1 MRVPSTDG
9 VSLAVHDFGGEGPP
23 LLICHATGFCAR
35 TYESFAAGLTDVRHV
50 WALDFRGHGDSTSPD
65 SGDFDWGGD
74 AEDLLAVVDAL
85 EARPI
90 DVVGHSMGGAAA
102 VLAEQRRPGTL
113 RSAYLF
119 EPIIPP
125 SELAGPPPGQNP
137 MSEAAAR
144 RRSVFGSKAE
154 ALYRYAT
161 KTPLAAL
168 NAGSLG
174 AYVQHGFE
182 DLPDGSAQLKLAP
195 NEEAAVFA
203 ASGKPTTLT
212 AKDVDA
218 PVTIAVGEIPDAEF
232 SPARFAEPLVE
243 ALPDG
248 RLVRFDDLGHFGP
261 LEAPGIVAADVR
273 RWLAEVDAR

>member
-1 MRVPSTDG
+1 MRVASTDG
-9 VSLAVHDFGGEGPP
+9 VSLAVHDLGGEGPP
-23 LLICHATGFCAR
+23 LLICHATGFCGM
-35 TYESFAAGLTDVRHV
+35 TYRRFAEGLTGIRHV
-50 WALDFRGHGDSTSPD
+50 WAIDFRGHGDSTSPE

-85 EARPI
+85 GAAPV

-102 VLAEQRRPGTL
+102 VLAEERRPGTL

-125 SELAGPPPGQNP
+125 LDLPETGADNP
-137 MSEAAAR
+137 MAVAAR
-144 RRSVFGSKAE
+144 KRRAVFDSKAE

-168 NAGSLG
+168 NAGALG
-174 AYVQHGFE
+174 DYVEHGFE
-182 DLPDGSAQLKLAP
+182 DLRDGTARLKLDP
-195 NEEAAVFA
+195 EEEAAVFS
-203 ASGKPTTLT
+203 ASGKATAVT
-212 AKDVDA
+212 AKSVA
-218 PVTIAVGEIPDAEF
+218 VPVTVAVGVVPEGEF
-232 SPARFAEPLVE
+232 SPALFAEPLVE

-261 LEAPGIVAADVR
+261 LEAPSIVAADVR
-273 RWLAEVDAR
+273 RWLSNL